1 MAARVLTEEDLEPL
15 RRELA
20 ELRAQVQGRSV
31 GGVLST
37 AQAADLAGV
46 TPKTVRAW
54 IEAGALPFSR
64 RGRRLAILRAD
75 LEAYLSGGRPNA
87 RVLLASLTPDRG

>member
-20 ELRAQVQGRSV
+20 ELRAQVQGRAS
-31 GGVLST
+31 GVLST

-54 IEAGALPFSR
+54 VEAGALPFSR
-64 RGRRLAILRAD
+64 RGRRLSILRAD
-75 LEAYLSGGRPNA
+75 LEAYLSGGRPAA
-87 RVLLASLTPDRG
+87 RVLLASLTPDRD